1 MKNKSNSNKSR
12 RSFIKNTS
20 IATGAIV
27 ASPLFVE
34 AMSNV
39 HAEKKLKIALVG
51 CGGRGSGAAIQALKA
66 DENVELV
73 AMADVFKDRLESSL
87 KNINE
92 YFEGARRIK
101 IKEKNRFVG
110 FDAYKKA
117 IDLRCIILYPSRFDI
132 SF

>member
-12 RSFIKNTS
+12 RSFIKKTS

-39 HAEKKLKIALVG
+39 HAEKKLKVALVG

-101 IKEKNRFVG
+101 
-110 FDAYKKA
+110 
-117 IDLRCIILYPSRFDI
+117 
-132 SF
+132 

>member
-1 MKNKSNSNKSR
+1 MKNKSNSLNNKSR
-12 RSFIKNTS
+12 RSFIKRTS

-39 HAEKKLKIALVG
+39 HAEKKLKVALVG

-66 DENVELV
+66 DKNVELV
-73 AMADVFKDRLESSL
+73 AMADAFKDRLESSL

-92 YFEGARRIK
+92 YFTR
-101 IKEKNRFVG
+101 
-110 FDAYKKA
+110 
-117 IDLRCIILYPSRFDI
+117 LHT
-132 SF
+132 